1 MIVKVETRVNIG
13 KRRQQES
20 NIMKGIS
27 TTKLVSANNSNK
39 VEQYINIL
47 YVIITLSL
55 SQNIVSCLGVSRET
69 TRDTRR
75 EGTRFSWFWVLVP
88 RSSIR
93 IQVLEGILVSEVYPS
108 TPVCYDDDLY
118 IISGSNNYMK
128 FTSLLLSPELPG
140 RDLFHAQWAHLCGEL
155 FFQQLTYRFVK

>member
-13 KRRQQES
+13 KRRQQVS
-20 NIMKGIS
+20 NIIKGIS

-75 EGTRFSWFWVLVP
+75 EGTRFS
-88 RSSIR
+88 
-93 IQVLEGILVSEVYPS
+93 
-108 TPVCYDDDLY
+108 
-118 IISGSNNYMK
+118 
-128 FTSLLLSPELPG
+128 
-140 RDLFHAQWAHLCGEL
+140 
-155 FFQQLTYRFVK
+155 

>member
-20 NIMKGIS
+20 NVMKGIS

-39 VEQYINIL
+39 VEQYININIL

-75 EGTRFSWFWVLVP
+75 EGTRFS
-88 RSSIR
+88 
-93 IQVLEGILVSEVYPS
+93 
-108 TPVCYDDDLY
+108 
-118 IISGSNNYMK
+118 
-128 FTSLLLSPELPG
+128 
-140 RDLFHAQWAHLCGEL
+140 
-155 FFQQLTYRFVK
+155 

>member
-39 VEQYINIL
+39 VEQSCLQYINIL

-55 SQNIVSCLGVSRET
+55 SQDIVSCLRVSRET
-69 TRDTRR
+69 TRDERK
-75 EGTRFSWFWVLVP
+75 EGSRFS
-88 RSSIR
+88 
-93 IQVLEGILVSEVYPS
+93 
-108 TPVCYDDDLY
+108 
-118 IISGSNNYMK
+118 
-128 FTSLLLSPELPG
+128 
-140 RDLFHAQWAHLCGEL
+140 
-155 FFQQLTYRFVK
+155 

>member
-55 SQNIVSCLGVSRET
+55 SQNTVSRLGVSRET
-69 TRDTRR
+69 TRDWTKER
-75 EGTRFSWFWVLVP
+75 TWFS
-88 RSSIR
+88 
-93 IQVLEGILVSEVYPS
+93 
-108 TPVCYDDDLY
+108 
-118 IISGSNNYMK
+118 
-128 FTSLLLSPELPG
+128 
-140 RDLFHAQWAHLCGEL
+140 
-155 FFQQLTYRFVK
+155 

>member
-75 EGTRFSWFWVLVP
+75 EGTRFS
-88 RSSIR
+88 
-93 IQVLEGILVSEVYPS
+93 
-108 TPVCYDDDLY
+108 
-118 IISGSNNYMK
+118 
-128 FTSLLLSPELPG
+128 
-140 RDLFHAQWAHLCGEL
+140 
-155 FFQQLTYRFVK
+155 

>member
-13 KRRQQES
+13 KRWQQES

-55 SQNIVSCLGVSRET
+55 SQDIVSCLRVSRET
-69 TRDTRR
+69 TRDERK
-75 EGTRFSWFWVLVP
+75 EGSRFS
-88 RSSIR
+88 
-93 IQVLEGILVSEVYPS
+93 
-108 TPVCYDDDLY
+108 
-118 IISGSNNYMK
+118 
-128 FTSLLLSPELPG
+128 
-140 RDLFHAQWAHLCGEL
+140 
-155 FFQQLTYRFVK
+155 

>member
-27 TTKLVSANNSNK
+27 TTKLVSPNNSNM
-39 VEQYINIL
+39 VEQSCLQYINIL

-69 TRDTRR
+69 TRDGRK
-75 EGTRFSWFWVLVP
+75 EGTRFS
-88 RSSIR
+88 
-93 IQVLEGILVSEVYPS
+93 
-108 TPVCYDDDLY
+108 
-118 IISGSNNYMK
+118 
-128 FTSLLLSPELPG
+128 
-140 RDLFHAQWAHLCGEL
+140 
-155 FFQQLTYRFVK
+155 

>member
-39 VEQYINIL
+39 VEQSCLQYINIL

-69 TRDTRR
+69 TREGRK
-75 EGTRFSWFWVLVP
+75 EGTRFS
-88 RSSIR
+88 
-93 IQVLEGILVSEVYPS
+93 
-108 TPVCYDDDLY
+108 
-118 IISGSNNYMK
+118 
-128 FTSLLLSPELPG
+128 
-140 RDLFHAQWAHLCGEL
+140 
-155 FFQQLTYRFVK
+155 